1 MCALSADHDRVPSID
16 SPLDAVGAVDAA
28 LTAGGA
34 VGLLTHVVGL
44 LAGAV
49 GTATFG
55 VLLGVVCV
63 LRALLVRSLQGLPRE
78 AEAPRG

>member
-34 VGLLTHVVGL
+34 VGLLTHVVGPGSGARP
-44 LAGAV
+44 AGYPGAD
-49 GTATFG
+49 
-55 VLLGVVCV
+55 
-63 LRALLVRSLQGLPRE
+63 RAST
-78 AEAPRG
+78 